1 MIFVNKIINH
11 EETAQIAA
19 TEVDPKRHLA
29 QINRM
34 FKAIH
39 PSISS
44 FQRGIWPKYLVDP
57 ERHLARVSSRSREA
71 FGPSILSIQEAFGPS
86 IQSIQKGIWPEYLVD
101 PKGHLARI
109 SSRSRRAFGPSI

>member
-71 FGPSILSIQEAFGPS
+71 FGPSILSIQG
-86 IQSIQKGIWPEYLVD
+86 GIWPEHTID
-101 PKGHLARI
+101 PEGHLARV
-109 SSRSRRAFGPSI
+109 SSRSKGALGPNI